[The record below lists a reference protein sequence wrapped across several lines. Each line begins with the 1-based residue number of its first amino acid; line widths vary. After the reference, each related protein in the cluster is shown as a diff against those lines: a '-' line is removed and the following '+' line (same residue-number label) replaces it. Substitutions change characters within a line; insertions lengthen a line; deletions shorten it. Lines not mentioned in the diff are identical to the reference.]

1 MSTEFVQVGC
11 RLPNGYVIE
20 VGFTV
25 NNEGKGGAPFA
36 MYRKGKDYKSF
47 TLKGCN
53 QRSIIRDAQGKP
65 MAMAPAQVGREH
77 VVNNVPK
84 DIWDRWIKDNSEQWV
99 VTAGQIFV
107 IPKGDPSTGKAVA
120 LEAKAKS
127 PELFA
132 PIAQD
137 SVMKLEDNTIR
148 KLEKDE

>member
-11 RLPNGYVIE
+11 RLPNGLVLE
-20 VGFTV
+20 VGFSV

-47 TLKGCN
+47 TLRGCN
-53 QRSIIRDAQGKP
+53 QRSIIRDSKGKP
-65 MAMAPAQVGREH
+65 MAMAPAQIGREPII
-77 VVNNVPK
+77 NNVPK
-84 DIWDRWIKDNSEQWV
+84 DIWDRWIKDNAEQWV

-107 IPKGDPSTGKAVA
+107 IPKGDGTQ
-120 LEAKAKS
+120 AKAAALDAGGKS

-137 SVMKLEDNTIR
+137 SVMKIEDHSIS
-148 KLEKDE
+148 KVIKDE